1 MEELE
6 DAIVAAKLA
15 GKYLRETYKNGKVEM
30 EFKSQKEI
38 VTNADKAAE
47 KIILD
52 YLMNKYPSHKFI
64 SEESK
69 LKDIESDFVWYIDP
83 LDGTT
88 NFFYRI
94 PYFNVSI
101 ALEHKRHGYIGVV
114 YDPINDELFYAVR
127 NQGAFLN
134 GNKIKPSDNSNMKHA
149 FITSCHGRDSEQ
161 IEVFVNLMKKFKH
174 EAKDMRKLGSAALE
188 LCSVACGRTN
198 AFIGYGTKPW
208 DVKAGLLICK
218 ESGCKISGVFD
229 DEMGTDDVLV
239 SSPVLF
245 DRIKDIIKEKK

>member
-1 MEELE
+1 MEYLE

-15 GKYLRETYKNGKVEM
+15 GKYLRETYYKGNVQM

-38 VTNADKAAE
+38 VTNADKGAE

-52 YLMNKYPSHKFI
+52 YLMEKYPTHKFI

-69 LKDIESDFVWYIDP
+69 LKDVESDFVWYIDP

-101 ALEHKRHGYIGVV
+101 ALEHRKHGFIGVV

-134 GNKIKPSDNSNMKHA
+134 GNKIKPNEITNLKVA
-149 FITSCHGRDSEQ
+149 FITSCHGRDSNQ
-161 IEVFVNLMKKFKH
+161 IDTFINLMKKFKH
-174 EAKDMRKLGSAALE
+174 EARDMRKLGSAALE

-208 DVKAGLLICK
+208 DVKAGLLIAR
-218 ESGCKISGVFD
+218 ESGCSISGIFE
-229 DEMGTDDVLV
+229 DEMDTDEVLV
-239 SSPVLF
+239 SSPQLF
-245 DRIKDIIKEKK
+245 NEIKRIIRDI